1 MINDTECHRLLRSY
15 KSGPREIT
23 CGQLDYQSRKVWKN
37 CWNFSQSLE
46 TWSLILKN
54 LQDRDSSQ
62 TKNSIIDIRFSK
74 LDSGVAKHRFSILD
88 PRSLW
93 KALLAFLNLSLWNW
107 LRLITFSFISLAYRW
122 EHSKTVQQTVGWQ
135 TDVHVVGEAGFS
147 KSFMVNTGVW
157 GTQGVRSVQ
166 SNGRKDRK
174 FVWWSD

>member
-1 MINDTECHRLLRSY
+1 MTQNVTDSWDPISLDRERSLVV
-15 KSGPREIT
+15 SLIT
-23 CGQLDYQSRKVWKN
+23 
-37 CWNFSQSLE
+37 SLE
-46 TWSLILKN
+46 RYERTAEIFHNPLK
-54 LQDRDSSQ
+54 LGHWFSRISRIE
-62 TKNSIIDIRFSK
+62 TRVELKNSIIDIRFSK

-88 PRSLW
+88 PQSLW

-122 EHSKTVQQTVGWQ
+122 EHSKTLQQTVGWQ
-135 TDVHVVGEAGFS
+135 TDVHVVGKAGFG

-157 GTQGVRSVQ
+157 GAQGVRSVQ